1 MNEILDQD
9 IFVSYSNG
17 DESASVGRALNDM
30 MLEGAWRAAGNS
42 DYEFALE
49 YPIAVLSLEN
59 SNDAAITLAAI
70 SLMFFGDMES
80 NSNIRHLLQ
89 EFVASKPRLAQLE
102 FELLDNI
109 VTKSE
114 RLVLLQQARSLKE
127 DARHRMPGIEK
138 IESDIVARAT
148 NLLRFIYAGDTT
160 KSTEAIWLSEKSG
173 ALPSEISDRMVIGNP
188 EVAMYCLTSVSV
200 RPDAAR
206 TAKAALSRILRPRAL
221 RWIGVFSAGSALLRL
236 QVMTRWHAA
245 TWRSNK
251 DDTSAE

>member
-1 MNEILDQD
+1 MNEILDQQLFD
-9 IFVSYSNG
+9 RSNDAHNG
-17 DESASVGRALNDM
+17 GTGRALSEM
-30 MLEGAWRAAGNS
+30 MLQSAWQAAADS
-42 DYEFALE
+42 DFEFALE

-70 SLMFFGDMES
+70 SLMLLGDMES
-80 NSNIRHLLQ
+80 NSNIKHLLQ
-89 EFVASKPRLAQLE
+89 EFVTSKPRLARIP

-148 NLLRFIYAGDTT
+148 NLLRFVYAGDTT
-160 KSTEAIWLSEKSG
+160 KSTEAIWLPETIG
-173 ALPSEISDRMVIGNP
+173 VPPSEISDRIVLGTH
-188 EVAMYCLTSVSV
+188 EVAMNCMMSFSV
-200 RPDAAR
+200 RPHSAR
-206 TAKAALSRILRPRAL
+206 TENAALSKILRPRAL

-236 QVMTRWHAA
+236 QVMTRWRAA